1 MYSRNYYSETR
12 IQSLTND
19 LEETRTKLVQSEKA
33 YQGLE
38 AESSMREIQQEQ
50 TINALKRDLQAMR
63 ANPSM
68 EEKIADLEERNMD
81 LEELLR
87 NKCTE
92 IEDNDDRI
100 IE

>member
-1 MYSRNYYSETR
+1 M
-12 IQSLTND
+12 
-19 LEETRTKLVQSEKA
+19 QSEKA
-33 YQGLE
+33 YRGLE

-50 TINALKRDLQAMR
+50 TINALKRDLQVMR

>member
-1 MYSRNYYSETR
+1 M
-12 IQSLTND
+12 
-19 LEETRTKLVQSEKA
+19 QSEKA
-33 YQGLE
+33 FQGLE
-38 AESSMREIQQEQ
+38 AESAMRGIQQEQ

-63 ANPSM
+63 SNPSL

-87 NKCTE
+87 NKCAE
-92 IEDNDDRI
+92 IEDIDDRI

>member
-1 MYSRNYYSETR
+1 MYSRSYSSETR

-19 LEETRTKLVQSEKA
+19 LEETRTKLVELEKA

-63 ANPSM
+63 ANPSL

>member
-1 MYSRNYYSETR
+1 M
-12 IQSLTND
+12 
-19 LEETRTKLVQSEKA
+19 QSEKA
-33 YQGLE
+33 FQGLE
-38 AESSMREIQQEQ
+38 AESAMRGIQQEQ

-63 ANPSM
+63 SNPSL
-68 EEKIADLEERNMD
+68 EEKIADLEERTMD

-87 NKCTE
+87 NKCAE